1 MGYGPDALA
10 LKLGQ
15 EGKIM
20 SKSLIVTVVK
30 PSLEKS
36 GPDRPKAAEARK
48 V

>member
-30 PSLEKS
+30 PSDVVEPGKKWS
-36 GPDRPKAAEARK
+36 GQAKIC
-48 V
+48 